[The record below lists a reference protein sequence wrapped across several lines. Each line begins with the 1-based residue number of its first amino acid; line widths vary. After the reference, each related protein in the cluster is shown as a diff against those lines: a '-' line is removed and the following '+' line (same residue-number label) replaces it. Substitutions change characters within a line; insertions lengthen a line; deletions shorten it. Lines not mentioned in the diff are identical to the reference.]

1 MKILVI
7 DDDAA
12 SLAATKSMLEQS
24 PLVDKAEIA
33 NNMDD
38 LSASL
43 RADPPD
49 AVLVDV
55 EMGRVSG
62 FEVAAY
68 LQKAYPQIPYIFLT
82 GHAEWALKGYDYSPL
97 DFLTKPLSSF
107 RLEQSLERIA
117 ASHAAHGKEAEPSSR
132 KIGIM
137 VSQGYVFLAEE
148 EILYIERINR
158 KACIHQNN
166 GVSTARC

>member
-97 DFLTKPLSSF
+97 DFLCFFK
-107 RLEQSLERIA
+107 
-117 ASHAAHGKEAEPSSR
+117 
-132 KIGIM
+132 
-137 VSQGYVFLAEE
+137 
-148 EILYIERINR
+148 
-158 KACIHQNN
+158 N
-166 GVSTARC
+166 GQKTTLHFGLPML

>member
-55 EMGRVSG
+55 EMASKLLLICR
-62 FEVAAY
+62 
-68 LQKAYPQIPYIFLT
+68 K
-82 GHAEWALKGYDYSPL
+82 
-97 DFLTKPLSSF
+97 
-107 RLEQSLERIA
+107 RIRR
-117 ASHAAHGKEAEPSSR
+117 SH
-132 KIGIM
+132 I
-137 VSQGYVFLAEE
+137 YF
-148 EILYIERINR
+148 
-158 KACIHQNN
+158 
-166 GVSTARC
+166 

>member
-49 AVLVDV
+49 AVL
-55 EMGRVSG
+55 G
-62 FEVAAY
+62 
-68 LQKAYPQIPYIFLT
+68 
-82 GHAEWALKGYDYSPL
+82 
-97 DFLTKPLSSF
+97 
-107 RLEQSLERIA
+107 
-117 ASHAAHGKEAEPSSR
+117 
-132 KIGIM
+132 
-137 VSQGYVFLAEE
+137 
-148 EILYIERINR
+148 
-158 KACIHQNN
+158 CI
-166 GVSTARC
+166 

>member
-55 EMGRVSG
+55 EMGRVFAES
-62 FEVAAY
+62 VSAD
-68 LQKAYPQIPYIFLT
+68 PIYIFN
-82 GHAEWALKGYDYSPL
+82 G
-97 DFLTKPLSSF
+97 
-107 RLEQSLERIA
+107 
-117 ASHAAHGKEAEPSSR
+117 
-132 KIGIM
+132 
-137 VSQGYVFLAEE
+137 
-148 EILYIERINR
+148 
-158 KACIHQNN
+158 AC
-166 GVSTARC
+166 